1 MQYMLTEETIS
12 LNANASSKEEATRMA
27 GELLVSGG
35 YVAESYIDG
44 MLAREE
50 TMSTYIGNG
59 VAIPHGQFDDL
70 TLVYRT
76 GISVLQIRDGVTWE
90 DNEKAHLII
99 GIASNSD
106 DHINIL
112 ANLAE
117 AIEDPETAKLL
128 AETSDISVILDHL
141 NTPNT
146 DL

>member
-27 GELLVSGG
+27 GELLVRGG

-76 GISVLQIRDGVTWE
+76 GISVLQVRDGVTWE

-128 AETSDISVILDHL
+128 AETSEISVVLDHL
-141 NTPNT
+141 NAPNT
-146 DL
+146 NA

>member
-1 MQYMLTEETIS
+1 MQYKLTEETIS
-12 LNANASSKEEATRMA
+12 LNASANSKEEATRMA
-27 GELLVSGG
+27 GHLQVRGG
-35 YVAESYIDG
+35 YVDESYIDG
-44 MLAREE
+44 MLAREKS
-50 TMSTYIGNG
+50 MSTYIGNG

-70 TLVYRT
+70 TLVHRT

-90 DNEKAHLII
+90 NEEKAYLII

-128 AETSDISVILDHL
+128 AKTSEVSVVLDHL
-141 NTPNT
+141 NAPNT
-146 DL
+146 NT

>member
-1 MQYMLTEETIS
+1 MQYMLTDETIN
-12 LNANASSKEEATRMA
+12 LNADASSKEEATRMA
-27 GELLVSGG
+27 GELLVRGG
-35 YVAESYIDG
+35 YVDESYIDG
-44 MLAREE
+44 MLAREKS
-50 TMSTYIGNG
+50 MSTYIGNG

-70 TLVYRT
+70 TLVYHT
-76 GISVLQIRDGVTWE
+76 GISVLQIRNGVIWE
-90 DNEKAHLII
+90 DNEKAYLII
-99 GIASNSD
+99 GIASNSE

-128 AETSDISVILDHL
+128 AETSEVRVILDHL